1 MFKPRWYKVFADLWG
16 NKVRSLLVI
25 ASIGIGLF
33 AVGMITSMH
42 VILSEDMRQGYA
54 SVNPAN
60 VQIAA
65 DYFDDDLVKR
75 IRNVDGVRQAEGV
88 ADVSLQVKSG
98 ENEWSEIQLTA
109 IPHIKDKEIGQVK
122 LVEGTWPP
130 ADHEIVIERYK
141 LADLNA
147 SLGDV
152 ITIKLWSGKTRQMRI
167 VGVIQDET
175 IGATRPGG
183 FFMSP
188 VQGYVTLETLDW
200 LEQPLLMNKL
210 LVTAKT
216 GREDPAQLDQLAN
229 RIVKEIEDS
238 GRTVVSSAVRTSND
252 HPNRVYIQ
260 AITSVLYLLGLLILF
275 LSAFLI
281 TNTLSALLNQQ
292 VQQIGVMKTIG
303 ARRIQ
308 IMGVYMVLILG
319 FSLTAFLI
327 AAPLAAQA
335 SYVVLELFSRQ
346 INLELSGFRFIP
358 LAVFLQLG
366 LALVIPQAAGF
377 LPILKGTRISAVEA
391 FSGLNRVK
399 ATGRKSWLDEALKRM
414 RKIPRPQLISLRNTF
429 RNKVRLG
436 LTLLTL
442 TLGGAIFIATFNVRA
457 SLGNHIERIG
467 KYFLA
472 DVNLTLARN
481 YRMSEVEQALKDV
494 PGIGLIEGWATVRSE
509 LVMDD
514 GSVGESLTMLGP
526 PAAST
531 LVEPVLLDGR
541 WVTVGDQNAIAVSER
556 FLEVFPDL
564 KAGDTLKLKVNGD
577 EVNFVVVGVFQLS
590 GKSGG
595 FLAYSTY
602 EYLSRLTNTTDR
614 ASSYRIMADHPNLTL
629 NEQKELSQRIENR
642 LEQRGF
648 NLADISEGK
657 SLTDTTSDGLNALL
671 IFLLILATLT
681 AVVGS
686 IGLTGTMSL
695 NVLERVREIGVMRAI
710 GASNRAVMDL
720 VIVEGLI
727 IGLISWVFGT
737 LLAFPISSLLTNVV
751 NLSLFGAF
759 SPFTFTPTGIVIWLG
774 VVLGLSVT
782 ASVMPARS
790 AARLTIREVLAYE

>member
-1 MFKPRWYKVFADLWG
+1 MFKPRWYKVFADLLG

-42 VILSEDMRQGYA
+42 VILSEDMSIGYE

-60 VQIAA
+60 IQISTS
-65 DYFDDDLVKR
+65 YFNSDLVDR
-75 IRNVDGVRQAEGV
+75 ISNVEGVRQVEGV
-88 ADVSLQVKSG
+88 TDVSLQVNTG
-98 ENEWSEIQLTA
+98 ENEWSEIELTS
-109 IPHIKDKEIGQVK
+109 IPDIDTKEIG
-122 LVEGTWPP
+122 LVRLEEGVWPP
-130 ADHEIVIERYK
+130 GKHEVVIERYK
-141 LADLNA
+141 LNDLNA
-147 SLGDV
+147 KLGDM

-167 VGVIQDET
+167 VGVVQDQT

-188 VQGYVTLETLDW
+188 IQGYITDDTLEW
-200 LEQPLLMNKL
+200 LEQPRLMNKL
-210 LVTAKT
+210 LVTADN
-216 GREDPAQLDQLAN
+216 GANDPAGLDNLAD
-229 RIVKEIEDS
+229 RIVNEIEDS
-238 GRTVVSSAVRTSND
+238 GATVVSSAVRASNE
-252 HPNRVYIQ
+252 HPNLVFIQ

-292 VQQIGVMKTIG
+292 VQQIGIMKTIG
-303 ARRIQ
+303 ARRVQ
-308 IMGVYMVLILG
+308 IMGIYMVLILA
-319 FSLTAFLI
+319 FSITAFLI

-335 SYVVLELFSRQ
+335 SYVVLNLLAHQ
-346 INLELSGFRFIP
+346 VNLELRGFRFIP
-358 LAVFLQLG
+358 FAVVLQLA
-366 LALVIPQAAGF
+366 LALIIPQAAGF
-377 LPILKGTRISAVEA
+377 LPILNGTRISAVEA
-391 FSGLNRVK
+391 FNGINMMK
-399 ATGRKSWLDEALKRM
+399 PAARKSRLDEMLKRL

-457 SLGNHIERIG
+457 SLGNQVERISR
-467 KYFLA
+467 YFLA
-472 DVNLTLARN
+472 DVNLTMARN
-481 YRMSEVEQALKDV
+481 YRISEVEQALKDV
-494 PGIGLIEGWATVRSE
+494 EGVGLVEGWAAARSE

-514 GSVGESLTMLGP
+514 GSVGESLTLLGP
-526 PAAST
+526 PATST
-531 LVEPVLLDGR
+531 LIEPVLLDGR
-541 WVTVGDQNAIAVSER
+541 WIKAGDQNAIVVSER
-556 FLEVFPDL
+556 FFELYPDL
-564 KAGDTLKLKVNGD
+564 RAGDKLRLKVDGD
-577 EVNFVVVGVFQLS
+577 EVDFVVVGMFQLS

-602 EYLSRLTNTTDR
+602 EYLSKLTHTTDR
-614 ASSYRIMADHPNLTL
+614 ASSYRIMSDHSNLTL
-629 NEQKELSQRIENR
+629 KEQKELSQRIESQ
-642 LEQRGF
+642 LEKRGF
-648 NLADISEGK
+648 TIADISEGQ
-657 SLTDTTSDGLNALL
+657 SLTDSTSGGLNALL

-710 GASNRAVMDL
+710 GASNRSVIGL

-727 IGLISWVFGT
+727 IGLISWVCGT
-737 LLAFPISSLLTNVV
+737 LLAFPISTLLTNAV

-759 SPFTFTPTGIVIWLG
+759 SQFTFTPIGIVIWLG
-774 VVLGLSVT
+774 VVLALSVI
-782 ASVMPARS
+782 ASVMPARN
-790 AARLTIREVLAYE
+790 AARLTIREVLSYE